1 MDDNKSIEIK
11 ASSVKEAIAKGLTQL
26 GVSQDQVR
34 IEVLDEGSRGVLGFG
49 ARDAAVRL
57 TSLTLP
63 PAEPEAIVVS
73 HKEPP
78 IPAELKEPT
87 EPAEPEQ
94 APPQVGQVPPQV
106 GQVPM
111 VEPSQARPPAKV
123 AREVLSELLTLM
135 GIQATVRIRQD
146 EDTPTDE
153 DEPPIVLDILGND
166 LGILIGRRGQTLHDL
181 QYVTRLITSRE
192 VGEWVHLVVDV
203 EKYKVRREKAL
214 KQLAN
219 RLAERVVLTQQ
230 PLALEPMPP
239 HERRIIHITLRDH
252 PIVTT
257 ESVGKGDRRK
267 VTLIPK
273 S

>member
-49 ARDAAVRL
+49 ARNAAVRL
-57 TSLTLP
+57 TSLTPP
-63 PAEPEAIVVS
+63 PAEPEAIIVS

-94 APPQVGQVPPQV
+94 VPI
-106 GQVPM
+106 
-111 VEPSQARPPAKV
+111 VEPSQARPPAKVV

-153 DEPPIVLDILGND
+153 DAPPVVLDILGND

-181 QYVTRLITSRE
+181 QYVTRLITGRE

>member
-11 ASSVKEAIAKGLTQL
+11 ASSVEEAIAKGLTQL

-57 TSLTLP
+57 TSLTPP

-87 EPAEPEQ
+87 EPAEPK
-94 APPQVGQVPPQV
+94 QVPI
-106 GQVPM
+106 
-111 VEPSQARPPAKV
+111 VEPSQARPPAKVV

-153 DEPPIVLDILGND
+153 DAPPVVLDILGND